1 MQEKQNKHAKKREPE
16 KKNGASINTILCLLI
31 PAVMVVMFLN
41 YALLTLSE
49 YKLSKIST
57 DTMILNNDNVELQN
71 KLDNLMSYHNVEQTV
86 KEEGLLETAQNV
98 IELKESPSTDEH
110 RIHRHKTTKRIYYR
124 FPLGF

>member
-1 MQEKQNKHAKKREPE
+1 MQEKQNKQARKVKPK
-16 KKNGASINTILCLLI
+16 KKNKASVNTILCLLI

-86 KEEGLLETAQNV
+86 KEEGLLDTAQNV
-98 IELKESPSTDEH
+98 IELKESPSTDEYK
-110 RIHRHKTTKRIYYR
+110 IHRHKTTKRIYYR